1 MALTINGHK
10 LSSPQAFAK
19 ECFNMG
25 LNTKEFLKHLYQ
37 HNVHMAWILEAQA
50 EWNSLVKRGRS

>member
-19 ECFNMG
+19 ECLDMG
-25 LNTKEFLKHLYQ
+25 LNTKEFLQHLYQ
-37 HNVHMAWILEAQA
+37 HNAPMDWIYETQA
-50 EWNSLVKRGRS
+50 EWNSLIERGRS